1 MREEKGFT
9 FLEIMVAV
17 AILSIAL
24 VAALRTQ
31 SQSILIANESITNTN
46 LLLLAKEK
54 MAEIELDGFPDIG
67 ESEGTFEKHPEFH
80 WKVEV
85 KEANINIDPDNKEPD
100 NTDRAYKLRQ
110 IILTISWKEGSR
122 ERKYIIQTMIAN
134 KDKFMM

>member
-54 MAEIELDGFPDIG
+54 MAEIELDGFPEIG

-85 KEANINIDPDNKEPD
+85 KEANINIEPDNKESD
-100 NTDRAYKLRQ
+100 KTDRVYKLRQ
-110 IILTISWKEGSR
+110 VILTISWKEGSR
-122 ERKYIIQTMIAN
+122 ERNYIIQTMISN
-134 KDKFMM
+134 KDKLF